1 MIYTPLTCRAMR
13 LAYDAH
19 RGQTDRGGLPY
30 VFHPFH
36 LAEQMTD
43 EFSVCAA
50 LLHDVVE
57 DAGVPFDALERAFP
71 PEVTRA
77 VRLLTHAPGTDYFDY
92 VRALRSDPIAR
103 AVKLADLEHNADE
116 SRLCDCAQIDG
127 FGRAARREKDA
138 RARAILLGEAE

>member
-19 RGQTDRGGLPY
+19 RGQTDRGGLP
-30 VFHPFH
+30 
-36 LAEQMTD
+36 
-43 EFSVCAA
+43 
-50 LLHDVVE
+50 DVVE

-127 FGRAARREKDA
+127 FGRAARREKYA
-138 RARAILLGEAE
+138 RARAILLGEAD